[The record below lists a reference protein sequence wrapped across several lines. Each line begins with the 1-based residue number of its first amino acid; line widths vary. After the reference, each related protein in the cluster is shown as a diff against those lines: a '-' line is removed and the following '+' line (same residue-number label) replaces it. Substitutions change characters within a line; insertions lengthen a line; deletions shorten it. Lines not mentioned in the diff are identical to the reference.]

1 MGLILG
7 HTFRMRPVL
16 LILVAAAALV
26 TPASAGTP
34 PATRLSI
41 TTWLENNLG
50 PQTYVLTC
58 GPAAVRGLP
67 RGTLAPVDA
76 CRAVALAGPRLYQPR
91 LSRDVKGC
99 NYVVAPRR
107 AVIAGYRM
115 GRRVRTTVEVGACER
130 LLVSRRILERF
141 VAWDQGAVEQ

>member
-1 MGLILG
+1 VGLILR
-7 HTFRMRPVL
+7 HTVRMRLVL
-16 LILVAAAALV
+16 LSLVAAAALV
-26 TPASAGTP
+26 APASAAA

-41 TTWLENNLG
+41 TTWLENNLA

-67 RGTLAPVDA
+67 RGSLAPVDA
-76 CRAVALAGPRLYQPR
+76 CRAVGLAGPRLYQPR
-91 LSRDVKGC
+91 LSRHVKGC

-115 GRRVRTTVEVGACER
+115 GRRVRATVEVGACER
-130 LLVSRRILERF
+130 LLVSRRVLERF
-141 VAWDQGAVEQ
+141 VVWGPGAEEQ